1 MHKLKLYLDTTILN
15 FAFAD
20 DAPKDKEDTLK
31 FFKQIDRFEVS
42 ISEVVLREISLC
54 EVKKRER
61 LNSLWQRHDL
71 NVLEFDVEAQELAEK
86 YIKSGII
93 PVKYR
98 DDASHIA
105 IATVNNFD
113 AVLSWNFQHIVKMKT
128 KREVVAINLIEGY
141 KPIDIYTPGE
151 VVEDV

>member
-1 MHKLKLYLDTTILN
+1 M
-15 FAFAD
+15 
-20 DAPKDKEDTLK
+20 
-31 FFKQIDRFEVS
+31 
-42 ISEVVLREISLC
+42 LREVSLC

-71 NVLEFDVEAQELAEK
+71 NVLEFDAEAQELGEK

-98 DDASHIA
+98 EDASHIA

-113 AVLSWNFQHIVKMKT
+113 AILSWNFQHIVKMKT
-128 KREVVAINLIEGY
+128 KREVVAINLMAGY
-141 KPIDIYTPGE
+141 KPIDIYTPRE

>member
-15 FAFAD
+15 FVFAD
-20 DAPKDKEDTLK
+20 DAPKDKEDTLR

-42 ISEVVLREISLC
+42 ISEVVLREISLSQPQ
-54 EVKKRER
+54 KREQ
-61 LNSLWQRHDL
+61 LTSLWRRHDL
-71 NVLEFDVEAQELAEK
+71 NVLEFDTEAQELSEK
-86 YIKSGII
+86 YIRSGII

-113 AVLSWNFQHIVKMKT
+113 AILSWNFQHIVKMKT
-128 KREVVAINLIEGY
+128 KREVVAINLIAGY

-151 VVEDV
+151 VIENV